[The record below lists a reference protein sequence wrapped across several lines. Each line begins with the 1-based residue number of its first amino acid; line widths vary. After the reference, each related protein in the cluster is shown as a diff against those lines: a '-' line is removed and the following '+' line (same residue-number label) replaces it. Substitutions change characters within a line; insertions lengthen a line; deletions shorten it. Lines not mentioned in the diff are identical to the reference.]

1 MLVMSKAEEL
11 ILAIFHERNGD
22 RRGAEPGQ
30 TLPLETIREEMSVRG
45 ELDMELDEAIESL
58 TRRELLSREGDSLA
72 LTQGGYDFLYSN
84 RSGTDRAR

>member
-11 ILAIFHERNGD
+11 VLALFHEKNGD

-30 TLPLETIREEMSVRG
+30 TLPLEKVREEMAVRG

-58 TRRELLSREGDSLA
+58 VRRELLAREGDGLA
-72 LTQGGYDFLYSN
+72 LTQAGYEFLYSS
-84 RSGTDRAR
+84 RAGTARAR